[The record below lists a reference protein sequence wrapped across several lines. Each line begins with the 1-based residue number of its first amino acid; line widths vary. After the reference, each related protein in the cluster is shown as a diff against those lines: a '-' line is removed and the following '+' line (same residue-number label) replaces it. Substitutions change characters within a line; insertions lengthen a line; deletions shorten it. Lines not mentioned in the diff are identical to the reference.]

1 MHSSLF
7 HCQATNEN
15 NQITGNRLLI
25 QLIIIV
31 LVLIKRTTVILQ
43 GLSSEYLL
51 ITPDRSLVFTAMDHF
66 MSNVRKVAVKM
77 PADAAIVIDLSYVS
91 AADFTTAYVSL

>member
-1 MHSSLF
+1 MKELS
-7 HCQATNEN
+7 
-15 NQITGNRLLI
+15 
-25 QLIIIV
+25 
-31 LVLIKRTTVILQ
+31 TVILQ

-77 PADAAIVIDLSYVS
+77 PDDAAIVIDLSYVS